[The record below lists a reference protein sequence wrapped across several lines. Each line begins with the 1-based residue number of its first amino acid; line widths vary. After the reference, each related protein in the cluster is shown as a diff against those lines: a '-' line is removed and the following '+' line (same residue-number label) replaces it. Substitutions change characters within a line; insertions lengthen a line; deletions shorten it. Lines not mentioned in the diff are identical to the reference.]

1 MATGSAGLIQP
12 CSVFLGQ
19 VDIDI
24 AFVRF
29 FELEPSSEVVLSGA
43 SGWARAQVPASSQ
56 QPAAMARSWEVRCD
70 VPPLEGID
78 NLLAHP
84 PARPNRWT
92 AYRSCEP
99 TRWARPEPDLPFLKG
114 EGMATLG
121 SLVHPSRHSLSSRN
135 RTWWLPATWARS
147 IPRGCASAAHPLRI
161 RCASAAHPLRIRY
174 ACGGWGT
181 CTCTLVLVRCGGLP
195 PSYLSEIRGVGVRA
209 GDRLEHTGEGSRGRY
224 VPCNDVCVPSSRLV
238 GGAAA
243 LRASVLRLLLRPV
256 DNRYCVLSRCWYSR
270 SVSRSYSVVIRV
282 YVDAACPSSLAPR
295 GERRTPTYCAMR
307 THRSIGVWAYAS
319 GGSPP
324 RSPCKPLRC
333 ARFLG
338 WDATRLSRTRLPPSC
353 TTACAAA
360 RRARVEATNSQ
371 RRELCSAA
379 RKRVRH
385 VAGCARAFRK
395 LRFAVFLV
403 EAAVGAERSSSG
415 GSSSLVVPLS
425 IPLAQV

>member
-24 AFVRF
+24 TMITFVRF

-56 QPAAMARSWEVRCD
+56 QPAAMAPCWEVRCD

-161 RCASAAHPLRIRY
+161 RCASAAHPLRIRC
-174 ACGGWGT
+174 ASDMR
-181 CTCTLVLVRCGGLP
+181 VVA
-195 PSYLSEIRGVGVRA
+195 GVPAHARWC
-209 GDRLEHTGEGSRGRY
+209 S
-224 VPCNDVCVPSSRLV
+224 CVVV
-238 GGAAA
+238 GC
-243 LRASVLRLLLRPV
+243 RQV
-256 DNRYCVLSRCWYSR
+256 
-270 SVSRSYSVVIRV
+270 
-282 YVDAACPSSLAPR
+282 
-295 GERRTPTYCAMR
+295 T
-307 THRSIGVWAYAS
+307 
-319 GGSPP
+319 
-324 RSPCKPLRC
+324 
-333 ARFLG
+333 
-338 WDATRLSRTRLPPSC
+338 
-353 TTACAAA
+353 
-360 RRARVEATNSQ
+360 SQ
-371 RRELCSAA
+371 R
-379 RKRVRH
+379 
-385 VAGCARAFRK
+385 F
-395 LRFAVFLV
+395 
-403 EAAVGAERSSSG
+403 GA
-415 GSSSLVVPLS
+415 
-425 IPLAQV
+425 